1 MIEDQIIEDILL
13 IVPILWKEKKK
24 EKEKN
29 TRSELVILLLES
41 FKEIR
46 KGEER
51 TNRFLRNGYR
61 AARSVTSSRKYQNE
75 RV

>member
-1 MIEDQIIEDILL
+1 MEEER
-13 IVPILWKEKKK
+13 EKKR
-24 EKEKN
+24 EKKIKN
-29 TRSELVILLLES
+29 TRSEVVILLLLES

-75 RV
+75 RLKSDAASLGD